1 MSNMPRKSSD
11 YFFSLSDQQVDA
23 LVRIAFQ
30 QDRPFEEVALEAI
43 DRYIE
48 QEKKAYADDR
58 SSGN

>member
-1 MSNMPRKSSD
+1 MSNVARKRSS
-11 YFFSLSDQQVDA
+11 YFFDLSDQQSDA
-23 LVRIAFQ
+23 LVKIALQ
-30 QDRPFEEVALEAI
+30 QDRPFEEVVLESI